1 MEISTEI
8 KPALQ
13 ETIYSPQSMPNG
25 ILSYFKEIANDFV
38 KGHNL
43 GRQLFERD
51 LKAQYRQSFLGIFW
65 AFAPAFV
72 TALLWI
78 FLNSSKV
85 IKVEVTGMSFA
96 LFTTTGTLMWQIIT
110 QSLNTTMSCVNSG
123 KSLLTKLNF
132 PRESLL
138 IHAFYTILFNILIL
152 LAVTALMAVFMGWKP
167 NWTLVFFPLVMF
179 DLMIVGIALGLLF
192 HSIFS
197 MIADFSKIVTMA
209 LPFLMYVSAVVFPK
223 PTDGGFAS
231 IIFNL
236 NPFTHLVIFSRN
248 IFTGMPLE
256 NATAFIIISIVS
268 FALLMVGLVMY
279 RITMPIII
287 ERMGS

>member
-1 MEISTEI
+1 MEFSTEI
-8 KPALQ
+8 KHPLK
-13 ETIYSPQSMPNG
+13 ETVYSPQSMPNG
-25 ILSYFKEIANDFV
+25 LLSLIKAIWVDFKL
-38 KGHNL
+38 GHNL

-85 IKVEVTGMSFA
+85 ITVQVTGMSFA

-132 PRESLL
+132 PREALL

-152 LAVTALMAVFMGWKP
+152 LAVTILIASFMGWQP
-167 NWTLVFFPLVMF
+167 SWVTLLFPFVLF
-179 DLMIVGIALGLLF
+179 DLIIVGFALGLLF

-223 PTDGGFAS
+223 PTDQGFARFVFD
-231 IIFNL
+231 I
-236 NPFTHLVIFSRN
+236 NPFTHLINFSRDVFVGQPSQST
-248 IFTGMPLE
+248 IMFL
-256 NATAFIIISIVS
+256 IISAVS
-268 FALLMVGLVMY
+268 FVLFAVGLVMY

>member
-1 MEISTEI
+1 ML
-8 KPALQ
+8 K
-13 ETIYSPQSMPNG
+13 ETIYSPQSMPDG
-25 ILSYFKEIANDFV
+25 IGSYIKAIIKDFKL
-38 KGHNL
+38 GHNL
-43 GRQLFERD
+43 GKQLFERD

-110 QSLNTTMSCVNSG
+110 QSLNTLMSSVKSG
-123 KSLLTKLNF
+123 QSLLTKLNF

-138 IHAFYTILFNILIL
+138 IHAFYTVVFNIAIL
-152 LAVTALMAVFMGWKP
+152 LVITCLIALFMGWHP
-167 NWTLVFFPLVMF
+167 TWSILFFPLVLI
-179 DLMIVGIALGLLF
+179 DLMIVGFALGLLF

-197 MIADFSKIVTMA
+197 LIADFSKMVTMA
-209 LPFLMYVSAVVFPK
+209 LPFIMYVSAVVFPK
-223 PTDGGFAS
+223 PTTGGISSFV
-231 IIFNL
+231 FNI
-236 NPFTHLVIFSRN
+236 NPFTHLIIFSRD
-248 IFTGMPLE
+248 IFTGLPLE
-256 NATAFIIISIVS
+256 SVVPFTIISVISV
-268 FALLMVGLVMY
+268 ALFFVGLVMY

>member
-1 MEISTEI
+1 ML
-8 KPALQ
+8 K
-13 ETIYSPQSMPNG
+13 ETIYTPQSMPNG
-25 ILSYFKEIANDFV
+25 ILSYIKAILKDFYL
-38 KGHNL
+38 GHNL
-43 GRQLFERD
+43 GKQLFERD

-78 FLNSSKV
+78 FLNGSKV

-96 LFTTTGTLMWQIIT
+96 LFTVSGTLIWQVLT
-110 QSLNTTMSCVNSG
+110 QSLNTVMNCVNNG

-138 IHAFYTILFNILIL
+138 IHAFYTVVFNVFIL
-152 LAVTALMAVFMGWKP
+152 LVVTCIISLFLGWHP
-167 NWTLVFFPLVMF
+167 TYSLIFLPLVLI
-179 DLMIVGIALGLLF
+179 DLMVVGFAVGLLF

-197 MIADFSKIVTMA
+197 MIADFSRLISIA
-209 LPFLMYVSAVVFPK
+209 LQFLMYVSAVIFPK
-223 PTDGGFAS
+223 PKTGGLAS
-231 IIFNL
+231 LIFNL
-236 NPFTHLVIFSRN
+236 NPLSHLVTFSRSV
-248 IFTGMPLE
+248 FTGLPLE
-256 NATAFIIISIVS
+256 STVEFTVISIISI
-268 FALLMVGLVMY
+268 ALLGFGLIMY

>member
-1 MEISTEI
+1 ML
-8 KPALQ
+8 K
-13 ETIYSPQSMPNG
+13 ETVYSPQSMPNG
-25 ILSYFKEIANDFV
+25 LLSLIKAILVDFKL
-38 KGHNL
+38 GHNL

-72 TALLWI
+72 TAMLWI

-85 IKVEVTGMSFA
+85 ITVQVTGMSFA

-110 QSLNTTMSCVNSG
+110 QSLNTTMGCVNSG

-132 PRESLL
+132 PREALL
-138 IHAFYTILFNILIL
+138 IHAFYTILFNVVIL
-152 LAVTALMAVFMGWKP
+152 LGVTVIISSFMGWHP
-167 NWTLVFFPLVMF
+167 TWITLFFPLVML
-179 DLMIVGIALGLLF
+179 DLMIVGFALGLLF

-197 MIADFSKIVTMA
+197 MIADFSRIVTMA
-209 LPFLMYVSAVVFPK
+209 LPFIMYVSAVIFPK
-223 PTDGGFAS
+223 PVEQGFARFVFD
-231 IIFNL
+231 I
-236 NPFTHLVIFSRN
+236 NPFTHLIVFARD
-248 IFTGMPLE
+248 IFTGQASQSGLMFL
-256 NATAFIIISIVS
+256 IISTV
-268 FALLMVGLVMY
+268 ALLLFLVGLIMY